1 MAIAG
6 YCVFRTPKQPSRVQQ
21 MFMLAVAGLC
31 AVVGLVLLAPV
42 VAPMIRPSLAS
53 TVAPYYAG
61 IHGGFWFIF
70 KVSAYIY
77 LFMWLR
83 FTVPRYRF
91 DQLMRLG
98 WHFLI
103 PLSLI
108 NVLMIGVSLIVGA
121 YFQWQGWKL
130 LLATTPAAVIS
141 LLAALLLLGME
152 KEGNTRKDAAA
163 ATDFYAG

>member
-1 MAIAG
+1 
-6 YCVFRTPKQPSRVQQ
+6 

-31 AVVGLVLLAPV
+31 VIVGLVLLAPV
-42 VAPMIRPSLAS
+42 VAPMIRPSLKDAI
-53 TVAPYYAG
+53 APYYAG

-108 NVLMIGVSLIVGA
+108 NVLMVGVSLIVGA
-121 YFQWQGWKL
+121 YFQLHGWKL
-130 LLATTPAAVIS
+130 LLATTPAAVLS

-152 KEGNTRKDAAA
+152 KEVDARKNAAA
-163 ATDFYAG
+163 ATDFYGG